1 MQREPDL
8 RGNRPD
14 GYEIRH
20 RRGCA
25 PTCARASARV
35 GRREHTHTHGLD
47 GHSDGDV
54 LVHSIIDAILGAAG
68 LGDIGTHF
76 PPGDEQYRGID
87 STVLLVRTVE
97 IIAERDWR
105 VQYVD
110 ATILAERPRLRPY
123 ISEIRA
129 TLARSLNVSDELVSV
144 KATTTD
150 GLGFTGRGE
159 GIACMAVATLDDN
172 R

>member
-1 MQREPDL
+1 MSVRFGIGIDAHPL
-8 RGNRPD
+8 TTG
-14 GYEIRH
+14 
-20 RRGCA
+20 
-25 PTCARASARV
+25 RALV
-35 GRREHTHTHGLD
+35 LGGIHIPHTHGLA

-54 LVHSIIDAILGAAG
+54 LTHSIIDAILGAAG

-87 STVLLVRTVE
+87 STILLSRTVE
-97 IIAERDWR
+97 IIAEHNWR

-123 ISEIRA
+123 ISEIQA
-129 TLARSLNVSDELVSV
+129 TLARSLHISDDLVSV

-159 GIACMAVATLDDN
+159 GITSMAVATLDDN
-172 R
+172 Q

>member
-1 MQREPDL
+1 MAVRFGIGVDVHPL
-8 RGNRPD
+8 TTG
-14 GYEIRH
+14 
-20 RRGCA
+20 
-25 PTCARASARV
+25 RALV
-35 GRREHTHTHGLD
+35 LGGVHIPHTHGLA

-54 LVHSIIDAILGAAG
+54 LTHSIIDAILGAAG

-87 STVLLVRTVE
+87 STILLSRTVE
-97 IIAERDWR
+97 IVAEHNWR

-110 ATILAERPRLRPY
+110 ATIIAERPRLRPF
-123 ISEIRA
+123 ISEIR
-129 TLARSLNVSDELVSV
+129 TILARSLNISDGLVSV

-159 GIACMAVATLDDN
+159 GITCMAVATLDDKQ
-172 R
+172 

>member
-1 MQREPDL
+1 MAMRFGIGFDVHPL
-8 RGNRPD
+8 AAG
-14 GYEIRH
+14 
-20 RRGCA
+20 
-25 PTCARASARV
+25 RALV
-35 GRREHTHTHGLD
+35 LGGINIPHTHGLE

-54 LVHSIIDAILGAAG
+54 LTHSIIDAILGAAG

-76 PPGDEQYRGID
+76 PPDDEQYRGID
-87 STVLLVRTVE
+87 STILLSRTVE
-97 IIAERDWR
+97 IIAEHDWR

-123 ISEIRA
+123 ISEIQA
-129 TLARSLNVSDELVSV
+129 TLVRSLRISDGLVNV

-159 GIACMAVATLDDN
+159 GIASMAVATLDDSQ
-172 R
+172 

>member
-1 MQREPDL
+1 MAVRFGIGVDVHPL
-8 RGNRPD
+8 TTG
-14 GYEIRH
+14 
-20 RRGCA
+20 
-25 PTCARASARV
+25 RALV
-35 GRREHTHTHGLD
+35 LGGVHIPHTHGLA

-54 LVHSIIDAILGAAG
+54 LTHSIIDAILGAAG

-87 STVLLVRTVE
+87 STILLSRTVE
-97 IIAERDWR
+97 IVAEHNWR

-110 ATILAERPRLRPY
+110 ATIIAERPRLRPF
-123 ISEIRA
+123 ISEIR
-129 TLARSLNVSDELVSV
+129 TILARSLNISDGLVSV

-159 GIACMAVATLDDN
+159 GITCMAVATLDDN
-172 R
+172 Q